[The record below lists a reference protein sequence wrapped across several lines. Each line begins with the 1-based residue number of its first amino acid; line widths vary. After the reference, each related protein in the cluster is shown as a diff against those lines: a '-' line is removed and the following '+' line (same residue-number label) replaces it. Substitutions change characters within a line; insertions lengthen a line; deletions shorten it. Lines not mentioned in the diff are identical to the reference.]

1 MQRILDNQQE
11 TSIAW
16 LAGILDGE
24 GWVGFN
30 VRKRHHTGRG
40 KVKPHILPWITV
52 QSTTYELVEKCVI
65 VCSSVGIAST
75 LGKPFRV
82 TKANKPV
89 WHWHLA
95 GSKRV
100 SALLPLVLPHLTCK
114 RRNAENILAF
124 IGSRLATKRNVTYT
138 EKEWSF
144 VQATREGSSET
155 TREAPELDG
164 CDAESGYH
172 PG

>member
-1 MQRILDNQQE
+1 MDNQQE

-24 GWVGFN
+24 GWIGFN
-30 VRKRHHTGRG
+30 VRRKHHTERG

-52 QSTTYELVEKCVI
+52 QSTTFELVEKCVI
-65 VCSSVGIAST
+65 VCSSIGIEST
-75 LGKPFRV
+75 LGKPNHV

-89 WHWHLA
+89 WAWHLA

-100 SALLPLVLPHLTCK
+100 GALLPLVLPHLTCK
-114 RRNAENILAF
+114 RKAAENVLAF
-124 IGSRLATKRNVTYT
+124 IGSRSRKIRNVTYT
-138 EKEWSF
+138 EQEWSF

-155 TREAPELDG
+155 TREAPSLSEMLSWTDLCSAG
-164 CDAESGYH
+164 KKI
-172 PG
+172 